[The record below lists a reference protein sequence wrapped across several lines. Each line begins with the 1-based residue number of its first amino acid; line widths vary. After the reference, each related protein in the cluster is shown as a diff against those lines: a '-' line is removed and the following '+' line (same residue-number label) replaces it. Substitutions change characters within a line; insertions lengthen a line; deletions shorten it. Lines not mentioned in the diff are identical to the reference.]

1 MRRTSHPSGWVFV
14 LLLLTA
20 IAGFLT
26 PASGQQRY
34 TVVGRVLDAVAGT
47 AVSGAQVTVA
57 GTEFGALSDA
67 TGRYSIRADVPAG
80 TYTLQVRFVG
90 REAGTATIT
99 LGDQQVV
106 RAPDILLRESA
117 MELGEIV
124 VTGTAGPTSR
134 RALGTSVVSVD
145 ASSIAD
151 AQVTTIDQALQGRVA
166 GATIISNTGTPGG
179 GVSMRLRGTSSITG
193 GAEPLFIVDGVIID
207 NNGDQQINVGY
218 RSNPS
223 NRLADLDPDD
233 IERVE
238 ILKGA
243 AAAALYGSRAN
254 NGVVQIFTKR
264 GQIGAPRITVG
275 STVIRGDL
283 ERSLPFA
290 LTPLDEDGAAVTR
303 FDHQDLIFR
312 NSWSSD
318 HSFSVSGGA
327 DRTRYYLSGNLVDQ
341 EGIMIGSGHEK
352 LNVRLNLDQGF
363 GDWLEVKAG
372 ANIVRSQTDLQIN
385 GEQGTGGLLTSIV
398 FTPTTVDLAE
408 RNPET
413 GEYVNDAFVF
423 ANPLSVVED
432 WATPQEVSRFIGS
445 LQATAEPFD
454 GLTLDYRLGY
464 DDVDLG
470 TSLFIPRGA
479 TGSPTGTALST
490 NRASSLLNNDLL
502 ANYQWGVGQSVDMT
516 TSGGLNT
523 TQEKVRNLNLSA
535 SDLVPVTELVRGAV
549 QSASEGEVETTTVGV
564 FVQQQIGLADRF
576 FLTGGLRWD
585 ASSTFGEDERWQLY
599 PKLSG
604 SWVISDEPFFEGM
617 PDFVSQLR
625 LRGALGYAGNQPTL
639 GQAYARFARYG
650 STNNVGRLGLVPLG
664 QAGNPD
670 LRPERQREWEAG
682 FDVAFLDD
690 RIGLDF
696 TYYDQNIEDLLLTRP
711 FASST
716 GFASRL
722 ENVGSMSNWGTEIEL
737 RTENVNS
744 ESFGWAS
751 TLVFSQNEN
760 VVDSLAV
767 DPFTSG
773 YNNRVEQ
780 GHPVG
785 VFYMDA
791 FRRGADGEILS
802 DEVGPLETLSDSIV
816 GNPWPDFSLSLAN
829 DVRIGDRLT
838 VSFLLDGQ
846 FGHQVWN
853 QTQRIMDI
861 FQAGPLYDQLLRG
874 EVTPE
879 YRTRIQGIFEAYL
892 EDADFVKLR
901 NVSIRFDLDPT
912 WFRGVGVEGAQIQLQ
927 AQNLYTWTDYTG
939 YDPEVNMFGLS
950 TVARGVDFATYPN
963 ARTVGVGLRLSF

>member
-1 MRRTSHPSGWVFV
+1 MRIPSHPRSTVLV
-14 LLLLTA
+14 LLLSA
-20 IAGFLT
+20 IAALAA
-26 PASGQQRY
+26 PIAAQQRY
-34 TVVGRVLDAVAGT
+34 SVVGRVLDAVTGAP
-47 AVSGAQVTVA
+47 VSGAQVSIA
-57 GTEFGALSDA
+57 GTEFGSLSDA
-67 TGRYSIRADVPAG
+67 TGRYSVRADVARG

-90 REAGTATIT
+90 REAGTTTVT
-99 LGDQQVV
+99 LGDEVVV
-106 RAPDILLRESA
+106 RAPDILLRQSA
-117 MELGEIV
+117 LELGEIV

-134 RALGTSVVSVD
+134 RALGTTVVSVD
-145 ASSIAD
+145 ASDLAD

-193 GAEPLFIVDGVIID
+193 GAEPLFIVDGVIVD
-207 NNGDQQINVGY
+207 NNGDQQINLGY

-233 IERVE
+233 IERIE

-264 GQIGAPRITVG
+264 GQLGEPRITV
-275 STVIRGDL
+275 SSKVIRGDL
-283 ERSLPFA
+283 ERRLPFA
-290 LTPLDEDGAAVTR
+290 LTPVDLDGSPVTR
-303 FDHQDLIFR
+303 YDHQDLIFR
-312 NSWSSD
+312 DSWSND
-318 HSFSVSGGA
+318 HYFSVSGGA
-327 DRTRYYLSGNLVDQ
+327 DQTRYYLSGNWVDQ

-352 LNVRLNLDQGF
+352 LNLRLNLDQGF

-372 ANIVRSQTDLQIN
+372 ANVIRSDTDLQIN
-385 GEQGTGGLLTSIV
+385 GEQGAGGLLTAIV

-408 RNPET
+408 RSPET

-423 ANPLSVVED
+423 ANPLSVVDD

-445 LQATAEPFD
+445 LQATAELFE
-454 GLTLDYRLGY
+454 GMTLDYRLGY
-464 DDVDLG
+464 DDVDLN

-479 TGSPTGTALST
+479 TGSPTGTAFSA
-490 NRASSLLNNDLL
+490 NRSSSLLNNDLL
-502 ANYQWGVGQSVDMT
+502 ANYQWAVGESFVMT

-523 TQEKVRNLNLSA
+523 TQEKVRQLNLGA
-535 SDLVPVTELVRGAV
+535 SDLVPVTELVRGAT
-549 QSASEGEVETTTVGV
+549 QSASEGEVAATTVG
-564 FVQQQIGLADRF
+564 FFAQQQIGIADRF

-599 PKLSG
+599 PKVSG
-604 SWVISDEPFFEGM
+604 SWVVSEEGFFDGM
-617 PDFVSQLR
+617 PDFISQLR

-639 GQAYARFARYG
+639 SQAYARFARYG
-650 STNNVGRLGLVPLG
+650 STNNVGRLGLVPSG

-682 FDVAFLDD
+682 FDVALWND

-696 TYYDQNIEDLLLTRP
+696 TYYDQHIDDLLLERP
-711 FASST
+711 FAPST
-716 GFASRL
+716 GFATRL

-744 ESFGWAS
+744 GGFGWAS
-751 TLVFSQNEN
+751 TVVFSKNEN
-760 VVDSLAV
+760 VVDSLAI

-780 GHPVG
+780 GHPIG

-791 FRRGADGEILS
+791 YERGSDGQILF
-802 DEVGPLETLSDSIV
+802 DEVGPIETADDQIV
-816 GNPWPDFSLSLAN
+816 GNPWPDFSLSFAN
-829 DVRIGDRLT
+829 DFRVGDRLT
-838 VSFLLDGQ
+838 FSFLLDGQ

-861 FQAGPLYDQLLRG
+861 FGAGPLYDQLLRG
-874 EVTPE
+874 EITQA
-879 YRTRIQGIFEAYL
+879 YRSRVQGIFEAYL

-901 NVSIRFDLDPT
+901 NVSIRFALDPT
-912 WFRGVGVEGAQIQLQ
+912 WFRGVGVEGAQLEIQG
-927 AQNLYTWTDYTG
+927 QNLYTWTDYTG

-963 ARTVGVGLRLSF
+963 ARTVSLGLRLNF